1 MKLVYL
7 VYHDILDDRV
17 SKALK
22 KLSIDYYTL
31 WEDVKGKG
39 HNSDAHLGNR
49 PFPGYNFVR
58 MIAFENE
65 ELIEP
70 LIVKVKELNSI
81 VERDDDKIRVFQV
94 PLERII

>member
-1 MKLVYL
+1 MKLIFI

-22 KLSIDYYTL
+22 ELEIDYYTQ

-58 MIAFENE
+58 MIAFTDEAIIDK
-65 ELIEP
+65 LITK
-70 LIVKVKELNSI
+70 INELNEI
-81 VERDDDKIRVFQV
+81 VERDDDKIRLFQT
-94 PLERII
+94 PLEKII

>member
-1 MKLVYL
+1 MKLTFI

-22 KLSIDYYTL
+22 ELEIDYYTQ

-58 MIAFENE
+58 MIAFTDEAIVDK
-65 ELIEP
+65 LITK
-70 LIVKVKELNSI
+70 INELNEI
-81 VERDDDKIRVFQV
+81 VERDDDKIRLFQT
-94 PLERII
+94 PLEKII

>member
-1 MKLVYL
+1 MKLTFI

-22 KLSIDYYTL
+22 ELEIDYYTQ

-39 HNSDAHLGNR
+39 QNSDAHLGNR

-58 MIAFENE
+58 MIAFTDEAI
-65 ELIEP
+65 IEK
-70 LIVKVKELNSI
+70 LVTKINELNEI
-81 VERDDDKIRVFQV
+81 VERDDDKIRLFQT
-94 PLERII
+94 PLERMI

>member
-1 MKLVYL
+1 MKLTFII
-7 VYHDILDDRV
+7 YHDILDDRV

-22 KLSIDYYTL
+22 ELEIDYYTQ

-58 MIAFENE
+58 MIAFTDE
-65 ELIEP
+65 EMIEKLITK
-70 LIVKVKELNSI
+70 INELNSI
-81 VERDDDKIRVFQV
+81 VERDDDKIRFFQT

>member
-1 MKLVYL
+1 MKLIYL
-7 VYHDILDDRV
+7 VYHDILDSRV
-17 SKALK
+17 EKALK
-22 KLSIDYYTL
+22 KLNIDYYTL

-70 LIVKVKELNSI
+70 LIVKVQELNSI

-94 PLERII
+94 PLERML